1 MQQKKYCTILLSLAF
16 VDRRQ
21 AAGWRLHHLAMFP
34 GAGRSSPVA
43 AVASKGGKS
52 HHTHG
57 HGHKHEKR
65 EGKREL
71 VRSQSNQSV
80 LTGVHVSTPSFAG
93 GGRSTSR

>member
-1 MQQKKYCTILLSLAF
+1 MKCIP
-16 VDRRQ
+16 VD
-21 AAGWRLHHLAMFP
+21 GRLRYLAMFP
-34 GAGRSSPVA
+34 GAGRSSAVA

-80 LTGVHVSTPSFAG
+80 LTGAHVSTPSFAG
-93 GGRSTSR
+93 GGRSASR